1 MILDQ
6 KMRILAI
13 ILGAFL
19 MSGGLQAQGPMPVLQ
34 AIRPPYLILGEG
46 QDSVELKGLSAATS
60 QLIFMVFHAEQDVI
74 GLDPGL
80 STDGR
85 WRAIRLLQILKNVE
99 FEKYFSTTF
108 RNNILTLQPLTD
120 ARKAALSYYDQADLQ
135 SLYKQI
141 DLMGPDDLVMTV
153 HLQTLPQ
160 IIERFTGSPWK
171 PEYSA
176 QPTDLIFIIERK
188 PGQKG
193 VLHTFRY
200 KIR

>member
-6 KMRILAI
+6 KMRISAI

-19 MSGGLQAQGPMPVLQ
+19 MSGSLQAQGTLPVLQ

-85 WRAIRLLQILKNVE
+85 WRAIRLLQIL
-99 FEKYFSTTF
+99 
-108 RNNILTLQPLTD
+108 
-120 ARKAALSYYDQADLQ
+120 
-135 SLYKQI
+135 
-141 DLMGPDDLVMTV
+141 MGPDDLVMTV

-171 PEYSA
+171 PEYST